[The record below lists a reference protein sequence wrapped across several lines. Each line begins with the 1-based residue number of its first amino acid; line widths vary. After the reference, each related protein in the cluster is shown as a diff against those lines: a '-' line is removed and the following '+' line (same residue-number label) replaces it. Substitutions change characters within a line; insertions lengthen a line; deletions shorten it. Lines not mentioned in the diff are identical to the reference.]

1 MRELSILNCASE
13 ATRGQ
18 KHPQGQC
25 FWPVQK
31 LRFEEGVRSQEGW
44 VVTTSLCDPKELTDP
59 LWASVCWQGK
69 RSHDSNA
76 LSFLQGC
83 GQGQKGKLWRLRQQ
97 SGLITAQTTPHSCRQ
112 TNYCSEELALS
123 GGQEPSE
130 AAQGAEPTSS
140 SPGSAV

>member
-44 VVTTSLCDPKELTDP
+44 VVTISLCDPKELTDP

-69 RSHDSNA
+69 RSHDSR
-76 LSFLQGC
+76 LVFPPG
-83 GQGQKGKLWRLRQQ
+83 LW
-97 SGLITAQTTPHSCRQ
+97 S
-112 TNYCSEELALS
+112 
-123 GGQEPSE
+123 
-130 AAQGAEPTSS
+130 GAEGEIVETVAAKWVDH
-140 SPGSAV
+140 SPDNAPLLPSD